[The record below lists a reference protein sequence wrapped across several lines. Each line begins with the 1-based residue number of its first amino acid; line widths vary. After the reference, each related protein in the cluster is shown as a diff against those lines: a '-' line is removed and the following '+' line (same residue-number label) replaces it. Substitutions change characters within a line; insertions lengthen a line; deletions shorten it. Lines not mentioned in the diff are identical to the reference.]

1 MVVVLQSFEQ
11 SDMGS
16 HMGGTH
22 RRFTLPLFC
31 CTIDES
37 SFTKNMLDW
46 DLGHSVVGLGVVVF
60 LFFCFLLLKKYL
72 YHRYAFTN
80 IYSTHLQEVVL
91 SE

>member
-1 MVVVLQSFEQ
+1 
-11 SDMGS
+11 
-16 HMGGTH
+16 
-22 RRFTLPLFC
+22 
-31 CTIDES
+31 
-37 SFTKNMLDW
+37 MLDW

>member
-37 SFTKNMLDW
+37 RFTKNMLDW
-46 DLGHSVVGLGVVVF
+46 DLGNFVVGLGVVVF
-60 LFFCFLLLKKYL
+60 FCFVFFCLK
-72 YHRYAFTN
+72 N
-80 IYSTHLQEVVL
+80 ICIIGML
-91 SE
+91 SQIYTVHICRRC